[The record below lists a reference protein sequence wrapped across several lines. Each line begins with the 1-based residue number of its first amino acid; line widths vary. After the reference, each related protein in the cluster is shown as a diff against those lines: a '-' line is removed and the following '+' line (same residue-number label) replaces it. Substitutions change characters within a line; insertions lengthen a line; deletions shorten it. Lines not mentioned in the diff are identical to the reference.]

1 MPLRI
6 IFMGTPDFSV
16 PTLTALV
23 DEGHQVVAAYCQP
36 PRPGGRGMGEKK
48 SPVQLKAEELA
59 ITVYTP
65 TSLRSAESQGQFA
78 AHEADIAIVVAYGLI
93 LPRAILDIPRLGCI
107 NGHASLLPRWRG
119 AAPIQRAIEAGD
131 DETGVMI
138 MQMEAGLDTGPV
150 LMGKKVA
157 IGDDMSAGEL
167 HNVLSNLTGQLMV
180 EALVQLE
187 KEQENFT
194 AQGDDGATY
203 AHKLEKSES
212 RIDWAKPVDAVHNH
226 IRAMS
231 PYPGAWC
238 EINLGGKPTRV
249 KILQS
254 EVVEGS
260 GKPGEVLDEQL
271 TIACT
276 SGAVRPVRLQKAGKQ
291 PCDRQEFL
299 RGNTIGAGTVIS

>member
-16 PTLTALV
+16 PTLTGLV
-23 DEGHQVVAAYCQP
+23 DAGHQVVAVYCQP

-48 SPVQLKAEELA
+48 SPVQVRAEELG
-59 ITVYTP
+59 IEVHTP
-65 TSLRSAESQGQFA
+65 TSLKTDESQTQFA
-78 AHEADIAIVVAYGLI
+78 AHKADIAIVVAYGLI
-93 LPRAILDIPRLGCI
+93 LPQAILDIPRLGCI

-150 LMGKKVA
+150 FISKKVA
-157 IGDDMSAGEL
+157 IGGDMSAGAL
-167 HNVLSNLTGQLMV
+167 HDVLSNLTGQLMV

-187 KEQENFT
+187 KEQGNFT
-194 AQGDDGATY
+194 AQGDEGATY
-203 AHKLEKSES
+203 AHKLKKSES
-212 RIDWAKPVDAVHNH
+212 RIDWAKPAAAVHNH

-231 PYPGAWC
+231 PFPGAWC
-238 EINLGGKPTRV
+238 EILLGGKATRV
-249 KILQS
+249 KILLS

-260 GKPGEVLDEQL
+260 GEPGQVLDQQL

-299 RGNTIGAGTVIS
+299 RGNAIGAGTVIS